1 MLKFYKCM
9 RCGNVAVKLYDRK
22 VPLVCCGEKMVELT
36 ANTEDAATEKHVPA
50 VTVDGAKVD
59 VVVGSVEH
67 PMMEKHFITMIVLET
82 QKGYQVVELT
92 AEDAPRATF
101 AVAEGDAP
109 VAVYEYCNLHGL
121 WKAEL

>member
-1 MLKFYKCM
+1 MLKFYKCV
-9 RCGNVAVKLYDRK
+9 RCGNIAIKLYDRK
-22 VPLVCCGEKMVELT
+22 APLFCCGEKMVELT

-67 PMMEKHFITMIVLET
+67 PMMENHFITMVVLET
-82 QKGYQVVELT
+82 KKGYQVVELT

-121 WKAEL
+121 WKAQL